1 MTTTTTTNEMLT
13 TDCLLH
19 DLIVPTVEE
28 HYNEDDHYGV
38 ARIED
43 NDYSQD
49 NQINNWGAW

>member
-1 MTTTTTTNEMLT
+1 MNTNEVHP

-28 HYNEDDHYGV
+28 QYNEDDHYGV

-43 NDYSQD
+43 NEYGRD
-49 NQINNWGAW
+49 NQINNWSW

>member
-1 MTTTTTTNEMLT
+1 MNTTTNETLT
-13 TDCLLH
+13 TDYLLH

-43 NDYSQD
+43 NEYGRD
-49 NQINNWGAW
+49 NQINNWSW